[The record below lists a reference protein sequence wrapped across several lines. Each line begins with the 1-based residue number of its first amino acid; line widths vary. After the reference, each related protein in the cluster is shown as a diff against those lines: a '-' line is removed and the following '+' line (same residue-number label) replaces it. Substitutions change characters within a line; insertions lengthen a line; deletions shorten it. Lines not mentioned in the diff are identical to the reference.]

1 MNIPFVT
8 GLIIFT
14 VIWFAARVLIC
25 FFRKKLDLKHE
36 AKMLLMY
43 INLAVLFRITLFSLH
58 HDAAGSIQPL
68 IFDPDDIFP
77 LNINFVPLQNM
88 FDFSTTKDMLINII
102 GNITMFIPTGIILPV
117 IYKKLRSFPRTV
129 LAGGLISLCFEILQ
143 LPFCERTSDINDL
156 ILNTVGAALGYG
168 VFAFARKIKK
178 ESLNKKTEVMIWKDS
193 GIIL

>member
-1 MNIPFVT
+1 MGNNIMGANIFGVDYVPHADAVNIPFVT

-14 VIWFAARVLIC
+14 VIWFAARALIC

-43 INLAVLFRITLFSLH
+43 INLAVLFRITFFPLH

-129 LAGGLISLCFEILQ
+129 LAGGLISLCIEILQ

-156 ILNTVGAALGYG
+156 ILNTVGAALGAMAYLLLHE
-168 VFAFARKIKK
+168 R
-178 ESLNKKTEVMIWKDS
+178 
-193 GIIL
+193 